1 MKRVLCLALLLC
13 LLAGCSAGSEGT
25 QASSLTKEDYA
36 INMNT
41 DFPACTGLAEGGGR
55 KAKVILLLGQSNASG
70 CSLVDYL
77 QKNLDAAEFAK
88 LEAGFKNVKINFC
101 IDNQKYSSGGQF
113 VPVDLRCG
121 SGDGCFGPEVGMAEV
136 LSTAFPEEEIFILK
150 YTMSG
155 YSLNHHWLY
164 EGKPAWIYDAALVFI
179 RQYMEALS
187 EAGYDADLQAIAWMQ
202 GESDTTTEK
211 AERYF
216 DNQVA
221 LVSYL
226 RSSLAEFADGE
237 IYFVDAGISSSPY
250 CEPGYPAVN
259 EAKRRFAELSPY
271 NLYFDTIDMGL
282 TTLYEPV
289 DKPDLGHYD
298 SLSELAL
305 GRKFGELLVD
315 CLKTKNKKGR
325 CRDETDIE
333 FGAAAVSA
341 GGLLRHTR
349 HCLDRKI

>member
-1 MKRVLCLALLLC
+1 MYRKAILMVVLAAVLCALLG
-13 LLAGCSAGSEGT
+13 GCSAEPENTQGST
-25 QASSLTKEDYA
+25 LAKEDYA

-41 DFPACTGLAEGGGR
+41 DFAPCTELADGGGR

-70 CSLVDYL
+70 CSLVEYL
-77 QKNLDAAEFAK
+77 QKNLDAAEFAQ
-88 LEAGFKNVKINFC
+88 LEAGFENVRINYS
-101 IDNQKYSSGGQF
+101 IDNQKYTSGGQYI
-113 VPVDLRCG
+113 PVTLGCG
-121 SGDGCFGPEVGMAEV
+121 CGERYFGPEVGMAQV
-136 LSTAFPEEEIFILK
+136 LSAAFPEEEIFILK
-150 YTMSG
+150 FTMSG

-164 EGKPAWIYDAALVFI
+164 DGEPAWIYDAALVFI
-179 RQYMEALS
+179 RQYMDALL

-202 GESDTTTEK
+202 GESDTTIEK

-221 LVSYL
+221 FVSYL
-226 RSSLAEFADGE
+226 RSDLAEFAQGE

-259 EAKRRFAELSPY
+259 EAKGRFADLSPY

-289 DKPDLGHYD
+289 GEPDLAHYD

-305 GRKFGELLVD
+305 GRRFGELLVE
-315 CLKTKNKKGR
+315 CLQK
-325 CRDETDIE
+325 
-333 FGAAAVSA
+333 
-341 GGLLRHTR
+341 
-349 HCLDRKI
+349 

>member
-13 LLAGCSAGSEGT
+13 LLAGCSTGLEATPATTLS
-25 QASSLTKEDYA
+25 KEDYA

-41 DFPACTGLAEGGGR
+41 DFPACTELVEGGGR

-70 CSLVDYL
+70 CSLVEYL
-77 QKNLDAAEFAK
+77 RKNTDAAEFAT
-88 LEAGFKNVKINFC
+88 LEAGFKNIKINFC
-101 IDNQKYSSGGQF
+101 IDNQKYTSGGQF
-113 VPVDLRCG
+113 VPVDLNCSCG
-121 SGDGCFGPEVGMAEV
+121 NDYFGPEVGMAEA
-136 LSTAFPEEEIFILK
+136 LSAAFPEEEIFILK

-164 EGKPAWIYDAALVFI
+164 DGERAWIYDAALAFL
-179 RQYMEALS
+179 RQYMASLL

-221 LVSYL
+221 FVSYL
-226 RSSLAEFADGE
+226 RSNLAEFADGE
-237 IYFVDAGISSSPY
+237 IYFVDAGISNSPY

-289 DKPDLGHYD
+289 EEPDLGHYD

-305 GRKFGELLVD
+305 GRKFGQLLVD
-315 CLKTKNKKGR
+315 CLQK
-325 CRDETDIE
+325 
-333 FGAAAVSA
+333 
-341 GGLLRHTR
+341 
-349 HCLDRKI
+349 

>member
-1 MKRVLCLALLLC
+1 M
-13 LLAGCSAGSEGT
+13 
-25 QASSLTKEDYA
+25 D
-36 INMNT
+36 
-41 DFPACTGLAEGGGR
+41 
-55 KAKVILLLGQSNASG
+55 
-70 CSLVDYL
+70 
-77 QKNLDAAEFAK
+77 QK
-88 LEAGFKNVKINFC
+88 
-101 IDNQKYSSGGQF
+101 SSG
-113 VPVDLRCG
+113 
-121 SGDGCFGPEVGMAEV
+121 GDGCFGPEVGMAEV
-136 LSTAFPEEEIFILK
+136 LSKAFPEEEIFILK

-164 EGKPAWIYDAALVFI
+164 DGERAWIYDAALVFI
-179 RQYMEALS
+179 RQYMGSLL

-221 LVSYL
+221 FVSYL
-226 RSSLAEFADGE
+226 RASLAEFARGE
-237 IYFVDAGISSSPY
+237 IYFVDAGISGSPY

-259 EAKRRFAELSPY
+259 EAKRRFSNLSPC

-289 DKPDLGHYD
+289 GEPDLGHYD

-315 CLKTKNKKGR
+315 CLKAKK
-325 CRDETDIE
+325 
-333 FGAAAVSA
+333 
-341 GGLLRHTR
+341 
-349 HCLDRKI
+349 